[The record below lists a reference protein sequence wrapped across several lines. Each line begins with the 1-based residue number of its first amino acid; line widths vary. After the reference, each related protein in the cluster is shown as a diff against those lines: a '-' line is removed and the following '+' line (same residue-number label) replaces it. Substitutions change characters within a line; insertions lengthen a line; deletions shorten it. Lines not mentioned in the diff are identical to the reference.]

1 MATLSNSGR
10 QLLKATHVSLQFDQ
24 PVDKLSQAHVKA
36 ALVRGLR
43 LQAGEVDAVRSKAAN
58 AGSAAVPVPVWA
70 TLKQFEPQPVAA
82 LMPKASVLADVPT
95 AQLLT
100 FAQAV
105 LDQRIAQLKSL
116 GQPPTPA
123 PAGGPGPASAPP
135 AGPTPSG
142 ARGNVPAP
150 SSISGTAPSTAG
162 LGSARLT
169 TLRTPPPMARLAPG
183 AMNAPSVSPAQ
194 IQAAIVSPSAS
205 LATQTALAAS
215 MVTFA
220 KGAMDTFTQ
229 AVKIS
234 PIGMLHLER
243 IEMEPA
249 GIERGELVA
258 TIPLA
263 PGETTSVTQKE
274 WSVTSQD
281 FSSIVTDYLE
291 NYSEKGVSEKSE
303 LSDSTENESK
313 HSQQLGLSASLSGS
327 YGFVSF
333 ATSATANI
341 QDSSSQSSKQSRKDA
356 KETTTKASSR
366 SKKEHKVTIQTS
378 STVGSSET
386 STRTLTNPSATSTM
400 RIDYFSMM
408 RKWRVRLLQYGLRL
422 TYDLA
427 IPEPGATLRKLHA
440 QLADLNQKL
449 SGSFTFALA
458 PSDITDDTY
467 QSKADSWGAAVE
479 PPPLQTWSQQFS
491 QTLQNSKDA
500 SVAQTLEF
508 DVKEGYAISALT
520 VGGWGSPSEDN
531 LQFHAR
537 IALPPSGINLDSPP
551 QNDPQIAKAQFIA
564 PFSGNGLADVPVHAF
579 DGQTGHISI
588 PFMQDY
594 MSSGVLYA
602 SVQAVRLDETY
613 RAWQQRVW
621 QTLHDAARDAY
632 YTQVQALAQERDAL
646 KAQIEGVDTLTLRRE
661 EQEEIMKGVLR
672 WLLGPDFDFM
682 PPDVVG
688 LFSGPTGQSFTSN
701 ELGLNAD
708 GWTTMFI
715 YQEMVKFIQQAIEWE
730 NLLYMVYPYFW
741 DVPSAWDFART
752 LQHPDPTRQAFLR
765 AGSARVVLTIRSG
778 WEDAFTSF
786 VERGELGQVLP
797 PDHPYLTIG
806 QEIQAYDQTNYPG
819 IPPANPDQE
828 PRPLLTPPQRKA
840 WQDMQVIISLLEAYK
855 TKNGAYPE
863 TVQGL
868 ATLASVAATQNPPV
882 ILPAAD
888 PWGNPYQYKSPGKY
902 NDYELASL
910 GADGAL
916 GGDGDNS
923 DITSW
928 ADSSLIAEWYEYTPT
943 HGLDIAVTSS
953 LPDMA

>member
-43 LQAGEVDAVRSKAAN
+43 LQTGEVDALRSKVSG
-58 AGSAAVPVPVWA
+58 AGSAAIPDPVWS
-70 TLKQFEPQPVAA
+70 TLKQFEPQPIAA
-82 LMPKASVLADVPT
+82 LMPKASVLADVPAT
-95 AQLLT
+95 HLQT

-105 LDQRIAQLKSL
+105 LDQRTAQFRSL
-116 GQPPTPA
+116 SQPPTPA
-123 PAGGPGPASAPP
+123 PTGGLGSAPAQP
-135 AGPTPSG
+135 AGPAASG
-142 ARGNVPAP
+142 ATRNVPAT
-150 SSISGTAPSTAG
+150 STAGGAAPSTAG
-162 LGSARLT
+162 IGSARLAA
-169 TLRTPPPMARLAPG
+169 LRTPPPTVRLAPG
-183 AMNAPSVSPAQ
+183 AMSAPSVSPAQ
-194 IQAAIVSPSAS
+194 IQAAAVGPSAS
-205 LATQTALAAS
+205 LATQAVLAAS
-215 MVTFA
+215 LVTFA

-263 PGETTSVTQKE
+263 PGETTNVTQKE

-327 YGFVSF
+327 YGFVTF
-333 ATSATANI
+333 ATSANASI
-341 QDSSSQSSKQSRKDA
+341 SDSTDTSSKQSRNDA
-356 KETTTKASSR
+356 KETTSKASSR
-366 SKKEHKVTIQTS
+366 SKKEHKVTIATS

-427 IPEPGATLRKLHA
+427 IPEPGATLRELHS
-440 QLADLNQKL
+440 QLADLNLKL
-449 SGSFTFALA
+449 TGPFTFAPL
-458 PSDITDDTY
+458 PSDITDESW
-467 QSKADSWGAAVE
+467 QNFADEWGVALT
-479 PPPLQTWSQQFS
+479 PPPLPSVPLTTPAKALADSTQAAQSDSLSFDVQEGYIVDRVVAGGTAVGKNKEGGAAQVSVHFLTDGVDMGQPSAAADPRTPVDFTQKNLSSFAGQSGHIEVDYYHAYASWGSVYLTVAMKRS
-491 QTLQNSKDA
+491 DA
-500 SVAQTLEF
+500 SFE
-508 DVKEGYAISALT
+508 
-520 VGGWGSPSEDN
+520 
-531 LQFHAR
+531 
-537 IALPPSGINLDSPP
+537 
-551 QNDPQIAKAQFIA
+551 
-564 PFSGNGLADVPVHAF
+564 
-579 DGQTGHISI
+579 
-588 PFMQDY
+588 
-594 MSSGVLYA
+594 
-602 SVQAVRLDETY
+602 
-613 RAWQQRVW
+613 AWQQQAW
-621 QTLHDAARDAY
+621 QSIYNEARDAY
-632 YTQVQALAQERDAL
+632 YTQVQGWTQQRDAL

-661 EQEEIMKGVLR
+661 EQEEIMKGVLH

-682 PPDVVG
+682 PNEVVDLFKSGLNLTGPDLG
-688 LFSGPTGQSFTSN
+688 LGTGQT
-701 ELGLNAD
+701 GYD
-708 GWTTMFI
+708 GWSTMFI
-715 YQEMVKFIQQAIEWE
+715 YQEMVKFIQEAIEWE

-786 VERGELGQVLP
+786 VERGDLGEALP

-806 QEIQAYDQTNYPG
+806 QAIQAYDQTNYPG

-828 PRPLLTPPQRKA
+828 PRPLLTPLQRKA
-840 WQDMQVIISLLEAYK
+840 WQDMQVIISLLETYK
-855 TKNGAYPE
+855 TKNGAYP
-863 TVQGL
+863 TTSQGL
-868 ATLASVAATQNPPV
+868 AVLAGIAAAQSPPV
-882 ILPAAD
+882 TLQLSD
-888 PWGNPYQYKSPGKY
+888 PWSNPYQYKSPGKY

-910 GADGAL
+910 GADGSP
-916 GGDGDNS
+916 GGDGDNA

-943 HGLDIAVTSS
+943 HGLDIAIASNLDDLS
-953 LPDMA
+953 